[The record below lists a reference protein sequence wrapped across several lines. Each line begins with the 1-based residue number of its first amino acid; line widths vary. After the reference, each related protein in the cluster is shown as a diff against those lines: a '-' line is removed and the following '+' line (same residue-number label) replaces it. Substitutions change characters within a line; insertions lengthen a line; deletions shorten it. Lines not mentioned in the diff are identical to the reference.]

1 VSTPDP
7 LVRVIDLHKRFGD
20 NEVLN
25 GVSFDVSRGDVVVLI
40 GASGS
45 GKSTVLRCINLLER
59 PDGGQVIFEGE
70 DVMRCGNR
78 INEIRQRI
86 GIVFQSYNLFPHLSV
101 LENVS
106 VAPVKVKGVPKA
118 AARTQAL
125 ELLERVGLA
134 EKATDYPDR
143 LSGGQQQRVAIAR
156 ALAMEPHV
164 MLFDEITSALDP
176 ELVEEVLE
184 VMLDLADGGMTMI
197 VVTHEM
203 GFAREV
209 GDHVLFMDGGVIVE
223 EGDPRDVL
231 DNPQHE
237 RTQRFLRRVLH
248 PLDGP
253 RRRRERHA

>member
-223 EGDPRDVL
+223 QGDPRDVL

-248 PLDGP
+248 PLEGP